1 MNIEEMYRQ
10 MKLNEAAGSRSN
22 DSDVGDSKTPGKLP
36 DEHTGQPA
44 RAQHPKAGNP
54 GGPEKLPDAHTG
66 QPGSPDAG
74 KASKKTSTDAGKTK
88 EDLEPPAGGIG
99 KQADVTDASD
109 FVSKDY
115 VKDML
120 KKSLGESSKKDGN
133 PVHKLLGNGKPKRPS
148 VENKPNKPTEHY
160 GKYDD
165 EPTYKNTE
173 ENKPHRLNIPPK
185 RNVGN
190 PTTHLGEASVEELF
204 QNFIAEYEA
213 VLEENGIYE
222 YDEEEAMDFFV
233 EQYAE
238 LFNEESYDDE
248 EDDNLN
254 EGRSSEEIEKS
265 RKKRIERQRDNK
277 LNTRLAKKLEKNQ
290 PYPGQRGFNTY
301 YNNMISREER
311 ADESV
316 ETSFKLADQ
325 LGSLLESEGL
335 TDEFKSQATTIFEA
349 AVNAASKS
357 HIESIQEQLQ
367 EQFDS
372 EIETYKAKL
381 DEQVEKYLD
390 YVVEEWV
397 KENRLAVESASRN
410 NIAESFMSKLKDL
423 LEEHYVQL
431 PEEKADLYEAEV
443 AHAAELESELNESI
457 EAQLRLAGQVKAL
470 EKKLVVENFVRELS
484 EIEAE
489 KIRELAE
496 GVDFDG
502 GFNTKLK
509 TLKENFFPSRKA
521 TSAQV
526 IVEDSSPAVVE
537 KPATKKIL
545 SEMDIYLDTV
555 NKMHSFKK

>member
-44 RAQHPKAGNP
+44 KAEQPKAGNP
-54 GGPEKLPDAHTG
+54 GGPEKLPDAHTA
-66 QPGSPDAG
+66 QPSSPDSG

-99 KQADVTDASD
+99 KQADITDAGD
-109 FVSKDY
+109 FVAKDY
-115 VKDML
+115 IKDML
-120 KKSLGESSKKDGN
+120 KKSLGEGASEENGVERVKRSNGSVEYRGKQYTRLSTPSTTTANSKMAKNYQRNTTRAGMAN
-133 PVHKLLGNGKPKRPS
+133 LS
-148 VENKPNKPTEHY
+148 AVENKAKSQ
-160 GKYDD
+160 
-165 EPTYKNTE
+165 
-173 ENKPHRLNIPPK
+173 PPK
-185 RNVGN
+185 
-190 PTTHLGEASVEELF
+190 LDKASVEELY

-222 YDEEEAMDFFV
+222 YDEEEAMNFFA

-238 LFNEESYDDE
+238 ILEEAVEYNVPLGTDTRNHPAHPDNDDHE
-248 EDDNLN
+248 EFMDAVTR
-254 EGRSSEEIEKS
+254 EGTN
-265 RKKRIERQRDNK
+265 KKPHEYSIKD
-277 LNTRLAKKLEKNQ
+277 AKKLMDKHQ
-290 PYPGQRGFNTY
+290 D
-301 YNNMISREER
+301 MKSV
-311 ADESV
+311 DESV
-316 ETSFKLADQ
+316 DTSFKLADQ

-357 HIESIQEQLQ
+357 HIESIQEKLQ

-410 NIAESFMSKLKDL
+410 NIAESFMSKLKNL

-443 AHAAELESELNESI
+443 AHAAELETELNESI
-457 EAQLRLAGQVKAL
+457 EAQRKLSEQVKAL
-470 EKKLVVENFVRELS
+470 EKKLVVEGFVRELS

-496 GVDFDG
+496 GVDFDN
-502 GFNTKLK
+502 GFETKLK

-537 KPATKKIL
+537 KPTTKKIL

>member
-44 RAQHPKAGNP
+44 KAEQPKAGNP
-54 GGPEKLPDAHTG
+54 GGPEKLPDAHTA
-66 QPGSPDAG
+66 QPSSPDSG

-99 KQADVTDASD
+99 KQADITDAGD
-109 FVSKDY
+109 FVAKDY
-115 VKDML
+115 IKDML
-120 KKSLGESSKKDGN
+120 KKSLGEEKLDEMSYQAAKPVMKVQGSRPDASPKPAAKEVKTGVDTVGPARVAAAQAAKAAKNKSGLVSKVK
-133 PVHKLLGNGKPKRPS
+133 KFFGKES
-148 VENKPNKPTEHY
+148 
-160 GKYDD
+160 
-165 EPTYKNTE
+165 
-173 ENKPHRLNIPPK
+173 I
-185 RNVGN
+185 
-190 PTTHLGEASVEELF
+190 EELY

-213 VLEENGIYE
+213 VLEENGVTE
-222 YDEEEAMDFFV
+222 YDEEEAMNFFV

-238 LFNEESYDDE
+238 ILEEKSC
-248 EDDNLN
+248 EDD
-254 EGRSSEEIEKS
+254 SEDDKEEADSEDEKEDM
-265 RKKRIERQRDNK
+265 KK
-277 LNTRLAKKLEKNQ
+277 
-290 PYPGQRGFNTY
+290 
-301 YNNMISREER
+301 
-311 ADESV
+311 ESV
-316 ETSFKLADQ
+316 DTSFKLADQ

-357 HIESIQEQLQ
+357 HIESIQDQLQ

-457 EAQLRLAGQVKAL
+457 EAQRKLSEQVKAL
-470 EKKLVVENFVRELS
+470 EKKLVVEGFVRELS

-496 GVDFDG
+496 GVDFDS
-502 GFNTKLK
+502 GFDTKLK

-537 KPATKKIL
+537 KPTTKKIL

>member
-44 RAQHPKAGNP
+44 KAEQPKAGNP
-54 GGPEKLPDAHTG
+54 SGPEKLPDGHTA
-66 QPGSPDAG
+66 QPGSPDSG

-99 KQADVTDASD
+99 KQADVTDAGD
-109 FVSKDY
+109 FVAKDY
-115 VKDML
+115 IKDML
-120 KKSLGESSKKDGN
+120 KKSLGESTAADRNGVKTDKLEKTGARVYTTADGTSRISTPDPTRNPEAAKKYMKRSVTDGISRQTAAEN
-133 PVHKLLGNGKPKRPS
+133 RAKSPKLDL
-148 VENKPNKPTEHY
+148 
-160 GKYDD
+160 
-165 EPTYKNTE
+165 
-173 ENKPHRLNIPPK
+173 
-185 RNVGN
+185 
-190 PTTHLGEASVEELF
+190 ASVEELF
-204 QNFIAEYEA
+204 TNFIAEYEA
-213 VLEENGIYE
+213 VLESKGIME
-222 YDEEEAMDFFV
+222 YDEEEAVDFFV

-238 LFNEESYDDE
+238 ILEKESCDDEDEESDE
-248 EDDNLN
+248 E
-254 EGRSSEEIEKS
+254 EM
-265 RKKRIERQRDNK
+265 KK
-277 LNTRLAKKLEKNQ
+277 
-290 PYPGQRGFNTY
+290 
-301 YNNMISREER
+301 
-311 ADESV
+311 ESV
-316 ETSFKLADQ
+316 VETEFKLADQ
-325 LGSLLESEGL
+325 LGSLLEAEGL

-357 HIESIQEQLQ
+357 HIDSIQEQLQ
-367 EQFDS
+367 EQFEEEVS
-372 EIETYKAKL
+372 SYKARL

-423 LEEHYVQL
+423 LESHYVQL

-443 AHAAELESELNESI
+443 AHAAELETELNESI
-457 EAQLRLAGQVKAL
+457 EAQRQLSEQVKSL
-470 EKKLVVENFVRELS
+470 EKKLVVEGFVRELS

-489 KIRELAE
+489 KIRELSE
-496 GVDFDG
+496 GVEFSE
-502 GFNTKLK
+502 GFETKLK

-537 KPATKKIL
+537 KPATRKVL

>member
-36 DEHTGQPA
+36 DEHTAQPA
-44 RAQHPKAGNP
+44 KAEQPKAGNP
-54 GGPEKLPDAHTG
+54 GGPEKLPDEHTA
-66 QPGSPDAG
+66 QPGSPDSG

-99 KQADVTDASD
+99 KQADITDAGD
-109 FVSKDY
+109 FVAKDY
-115 VKDML
+115 IKDML
-120 KKSLGESSKKDGN
+120 KKSLGEEKLDEMSYQAAK
-133 PVHKLLGNGKPKRPS
+133 PVMKVQGSRPDASPKPAAKEVPTGVATVGPQRAAAAAAARKSAAAPAK
-148 VENKPNKPTEHY
+148 NKPGLVSKVKKFF
-160 GKYDD
+160 GK
-165 EPTYKNTE
+165 ES
-173 ENKPHRLNIPPK
+173 I
-185 RNVGN
+185 
-190 PTTHLGEASVEELF
+190 EELY

-222 YDEEEAMDFFV
+222 YDEEEAMNFFA

-238 LFNEESYDDE
+238 ILEEAVEYNVPLGTDTRNHPAHPKNDDHE
-248 EDDNLN
+248 EFMDAVTR
-254 EGRSSEEIEKS
+254 EGTNKKPHEYSIE
-265 RKKRIERQRDNK
+265 D
-277 LNTRLAKKLEKNQ
+277 AKKLMDKHQ
-290 PYPGQRGFNTY
+290 D
-301 YNNMISREER
+301 MKSV
-311 ADESV
+311 DESV
-316 ETSFKLADQ
+316 DTSFKLADQ

-349 AVNAASKS
+349 AVNASSKS
-357 HIESIQEQLQ
+357 HIESIQEKLQ

-410 NIAESFMSKLKDL
+410 NIAESFMSKLKNL

-443 AHAAELESELNESI
+443 AHAAELETELNESI
-457 EAQLRLAGQVKAL
+457 EAQRKLSEQVKAL
-470 EKKLVVENFVRELS
+470 EKKLVVEGFVRELS

-496 GVDFDG
+496 GVDFDN
-502 GFNTKLK
+502 GFETKLK

-537 KPATKKIL
+537 KPTTKKIL